1 MPRAPRQGA
10 THNIDMAI
18 EPEEGGKLAHERL
31 QSALPVRAKTRRQ
44 TITPDG
50 TPGPLCQ
57 GDSDRRQTAAIFL
70 HGRRTYERADIL
82 QPKNAPTRPIINASL
97 HRSMPKVSIYL
108 QVRRE
113 KRAARR

>member
-1 MPRAPRQGA
+1 MPRAPRQRA
-10 THNIDMAI
+10 TQNIDMAI

-57 GDSDRRQTAAIFL
+57 SDSDRRQTAAIFL
-70 HGRRTYERADIL
+70 HGR
-82 QPKNAPTRPIINASL
+82 
-97 HRSMPKVSIYL
+97 
-108 QVRRE
+108 
-113 KRAARR
+113 